1 MMKRTL
7 FIIVLSLCLPFNLFA
22 QIDKDMKEFDDFVKQ
37 QQKEFDDFVSEQ
49 NKEFAKFL
57 KETWKEYDLQKPVK
71 RPQRPEPVKPV
82 SFDRKKPVAKPQE
95 IKIGEVTRL
104 PIPVV
109 APSATFSPSL
119 GKTPV
124 PAIPGGKDSTV
135 GSEKNSAVKPVKN
148 SAAKPAI
155 KSDVQPD
162 VTTPAK
168 RSSSGMEFS
177 FYSEN
182 CVVSASLRNRL
193 TLKGIAEKDISAGW
207 ETLSRSNYQP
217 LIDDCLT
224 IKKENSLNDYGYLLL
239 TRKVAAELCGS
250 VHSDEIAL
258 MQMFILSQSG
268 YRVKVARM
276 DNRLTL
282 FYASDNM
289 IYATCFITLNGVTY
303 YRFDTSPN
311 KTNSIYTY
319 NRDFANAKNTVN
331 MNIDAPQMFSGTYV
345 TKVLQAKAY
354 PSVKVSSKVN
364 SGLVAFYKDYPQCDF
379 SVYVG
384 APVSQEVQQTVLP
397 PLKAVIEGKKQ
408 SEAANMLIN
417 FVQTAFDY
425 KTDGDQFGYEKPF
438 FVDELFYYPYSDCE
452 DRAVLYS
459 YLVRTLMGLDVVL
472 LEYPNHMAT
481 AVCFDENIDGDY
493 VTVGGKK
500 YIICDPTYIGASIGL
515 AMSQFKNVAAKVLRY

>member
-1 MMKRTL
+1 MKRTL
-7 FIIVLSLCLPFNLFA
+7 LMIVLSLCLPFSLFS

-37 QQKEFDDFVSEQ
+37 QQKAFDDFVSEQ
-49 NKEFAKFL
+49 NKEFARFL
-57 KETWKEYDLQKPVK
+57 KETWREYDLQKPVT

-82 SFDRKKPVAKPQE
+82 NFDRKKPAVKPQE
-95 IKIGEVTRL
+95 VKIGEVTRL

-109 APSATFSPSL
+109 TPSATLPE
-119 GKTPV
+119 V
-124 PAIPGGKDSTV
+124 NV
-135 GSEKNSAVKPVKN
+135 
-148 SAAKPAI
+148 
-155 KSDVQPD
+155 
-162 VTTPAK
+162 PAK
-168 RSSSGMEFS
+168 RSPSGMEFS

-182 CVVSASLRNRL
+182 CVVDASLKNRL

-207 ETLSRSNYQP
+207 ETLSRSDYQP
-217 LIDDCLT
+217 LIDDCLMV
-224 IKKENSLNDYGYLLL
+224 KKENALNDYGYLLL
-239 TRKVAAELCGS
+239 TRKVASELCGS
-250 VHSDEIAL
+250 THSDEIAL

-319 NRDFANAKNTVN
+319 NRDFANAKNLVN
-331 MNIDAPQMFSGTYV
+331 MNISAPQMFQGTYV
-345 TKVLQAKAY
+345 EKTLQAEAY
-354 PSVKVSSKVN
+354 PTVKINSKVN
-364 SGLVAFYKDYPQCDF
+364 SGLVSFYKDYPQCDF

-384 APVSQEVQQTVLP
+384 APVSREVQETVLP
-397 PLKAVIEGKKQ
+397 PLRAAIQGKNQ
-408 SEAANMLIN
+408 SEAANILIN

-459 YLVRTLMGLDVVL
+459 YLVRTLMKLDVVL

-481 AVCFDENIDGDY
+481 AVCFDEDVEGDY
-493 VTVGGKK
+493 VTMSGKK

-515 AMSQFKNVAAKVLRY
+515 AMPQFKSVAAKVLKY

>member
-1 MMKRTL
+1 MRKNRIRILSMVV
-7 FIIVLSLCLPFNLFA
+7 FSLCLPFSLFA

-37 QQKEFDDFVSEQ
+37 QHKEFDDFVSEQ
-49 NKEFAKFL
+49 NKEFAEFL
-57 KETWKEYDLQKPVK
+57 KETWKEYDLQKPVV

-82 SFDRKKPVAKPQE
+82 SFDRKKPATKPQE
-95 IKIGEVTRL
+95 VKVGEVTRL
-104 PIPVV
+104 PIPTVT
-109 APSATFSPSL
+109 PSATFSPSK

-124 PAIPGGKDSTV
+124 PVIPGGKDVTV
-135 GSEKNSAVKPVKN
+135 EPEKDSAVLPEIKPEVK
-148 SAAKPAI
+148 PEET
-155 KSDVQPD
+155 V
-162 VTTPAK
+162 PAK
-168 RSSSGMEFS
+168 RSLSGVEFS
-177 FYSEN
+177 FYSKD
-182 CVVSASLRNRL
+182 CVVNASLKNRL

-217 LIDDCLT
+217 LIDDCLAF
-224 IKKENSLNDYGYLLL
+224 KKEIALNDYGYLLL
-239 TRKVAAELCGS
+239 TRKVATELCGS
-250 VHSDEIAL
+250 THSDEIAF
-258 MQMFILSQSG
+258 MQMFLLSQSG

-282 FYASDNM
+282 FYASGNM
-289 IYATCFITLNGVTY
+289 IYATCFITLNGVNY
-303 YRFDTSPN
+303 YRFDTTPN

-319 NRDFANAKNTVN
+319 NRDFANAKNPVN
-331 MNIDAPQMFSGTYV
+331 MNITAPQPFSGTYV
-345 TKVLQAKAY
+345 EKTLQAKAY
-354 PSVKVSSKVN
+354 PSVKVCSKVN
-364 SGLVAFYKDYPQCDF
+364 SGLISFYKDYPQCDF

-397 PLKAVIEGKKQ
+397 SLQAAIQGKKQ
-408 SEAANMLIN
+408 SEAANILIN

-493 VTVGGKK
+493 ITVSGKK

-515 AMSQFKNVAAKVLRY
+515 AMSQFKNVAAKVLKY